1 MNIREKGRTY
11 EILNRDAEK
20 QGFKVRTT
28 NAGIYFLPVIE
39 GKTITEEE
47 YGQLDEKIKQEITE
61 RSNIVQL
68 ETLEIIRKIK
78 NIEREAEERVAE
90 WENKIALFAVG
101 MQIK

>member
-1 MNIREKGRTY
+1 M

-78 NIEREAEERVAE
+78 ILKGKRKKGLLNGR
-90 WENKIALFAVG
+90 
-101 MQIK
+101 IKLPCLP